1 MRYSEIAPAKH
12 LAKYVKCYWVLEQST
27 APERSAAGES
37 CAPEA
42 VVPDGSIEIIFNLS
56 DPFRRYH
63 SGGRIE
69 TQPLSIVAGQMREH
83 ALIEPSGKVKLFG
96 IRFQAAG
103 AYPFFRFSLSE
114 LTGRIES
121 LASVW
126 GGGAN
131 ELEEK
136 INEALSPEE
145 CTAIVEGE
153 LGKLLSANR
162 KFDGIV
168 ESASEMITSHRG
180 LVATRDVSR
189 ILSVSARRLERRFQ
203 HRFGLTPKFFSRI
216 VRFQNLLGALREE
229 RKEGLLGTALSFGYY
244 DQAHL
249 IHEFKEF
256 SGKSPAAFFADEYQ
270 FSQFFLSA

>member
-1 MRYSEIAPAKH
+1 MQYTEIAPARH
-12 LAKYVKCYWVLEQST
+12 LAKYVKCFWMLEQT
-27 APERSAAGES
+27 AVPAAPVTGENR
-37 CAPEA
+37 APEA
-42 VVPDGSIEIIFNLS
+42 VIPDGSIEIIFNLS
-56 DPFRRYH
+56 DPFRRHH
-63 SGGRIE
+63 SNGRIE
-69 TQPLSIVAGQMREH
+69 TQPRSIVAGQMREH
-83 ALIEPSGKVKLFG
+83 ALIEPSGRVKLFG

-114 LTGRIES
+114 LTGRIEN

-126 GGGAN
+126 GRGAG

-145 CTAIVEGE
+145 RIAIVESE

-168 ESASEMITSHRG
+168 EGASRIITGRHG
-180 LVATRDVSR
+180 LVSMDEVSR
-189 ILSVSARRLERRFQ
+189 ILNVSGRRLERRFQ

-229 RKEGLLGTALSFGYY
+229 RKEGLLGTALSFGRSEEHTSEL
-244 DQAHL
+244 QSH
-249 IHEFKEF
+249 
-256 SGKSPAAFFADEYQ
+256 
-270 FSQFFLSA
+270 